1 MWIETDTGIRRDGS
15 RWKRPRDPIL
25 WRKRTSAPSWR
36 ACPSWLVSRAKA
48 SRETIAFSWHHRWC
62 HNYEI
67 GILPSNEH
75 NSLITNYILNPFAPL
90 YSLQRDLQNYIHI
103 WYILK
108 LFYTTINLCWICNH
122 NICTTCV
129 SICIIFYK
137 FVYFSRQGSV
147 FKFYLHHCIFL
158 QQYLQYKIHFDMFW
172 IICIELST
180 YVDCTMTTY
189 IQMYS
194 DLLSNTNLYMDR

>member
-1 MWIETDTGIRRDGS
+1 MPLLVCACRANTKFHWNFLWIGIRRDGS
-15 RWKRPRDPIL
+15 CYMRPRDPIWSEAHL
-25 WRKRTSAPSWR
+25 LLPAGARVWSR
-36 ACPSWLVSRAKA
+36 LVLNSRAKHLEKLSLSA
-48 SRETIAFSWHHRWC
+48 NIIVDVTIILHHC
-62 HNYEI
+62 
-67 GILPSNEH
+67 
-75 NSLITNYILNPFAPL
+75 ILNPFAPL

-137 FVYFSRQGSV
+137 FVYFSRQGSI

-172 IICIELST
+172 NHLYRIIYLCWL
-180 YVDCTMTTY
+180 
-189 IQMYS
+189 
-194 DLLSNTNLYMDR
+194 